1 MEAKMNY
8 IRKWQELPDIGITH
22 YGVKFR
28 GEKVSKREVS
38 DDQQTLRFHS
48 NWIQT
53 ESKRWIY
60 VRLGKTNNLN
70 VVFVR
75 VEQLSSMVFAKKL
88 KADIFLIAK

>member
-38 DDQQTLRFHS
+38 DD
-48 NWIQT
+48 
-53 ESKRWIY
+53 
-60 VRLGKTNNLN
+60 
-70 VVFVR
+70 
-75 VEQLSSMVFAKKL
+75 
-88 KADIFLIAK
+88 